1 MAIVSNTFLTY
12 SAKGIR
18 EDLSNVITNISPE
31 ETPYM
36 SNIGRE
42 NVSNS
47 LFEYQTDTLAAA
59 ATNAQLEGD
68 DVASFDAVTATVRLQ
83 NYAQISRKTIILSAT
98 EEVVNKAGRR
108 SELAYQI
115 AKRGAEMKRDQEFSM
130 LNGAI
135 AVAGDSTTARAT
147 ASLGAFVKTNTDKQ
161 TNGVDPSYT
170 TLPNSARTDGNVRT
184 FTETILKNVIQK
196 VWTAGGTPKILMCG
210 PVNKQRVSS
219 FAGIASSRFNIDGGA
234 KPATL
239 VGAVDIYVS
248 DFGNVQVI
256 ANRFQRER
264 DAWVIDPDYAKMTV
278 LRPYQQIEL
287 AKTGDAEKRM
297 LIVEWGHKVSQ
308 ENCPRPG
315 RRLGY
320 FLNQT
325 GKGQGNLALFFMI
338 EKKLFD
344 VNAQQ
349 GITRHWHYNT
359 DTDEVTIQTQQDV
372 TDVIEAN
379 KAIYNSV
386 DEKANWTGE
395 WHLVASIPEAL
406 YYKMKAEGKIDD
418 QEYMKRWL
426 NDSENQFFRT
436 RPGKV

>member
-1 MAIVSNTFLTY
+1 MTIVTNTFTSY

-18 EDLSNVITNISPE
+18 EDLSNVITNIAPE
-31 ETPYM
+31 ETPFQ

-42 NVSNS
+42 TISNT
-47 LFEYQTDTLAAA
+47 LFEWQTDTLADAGS
-59 ATNAQLEGD
+59 NAQLEGD
-68 DVASFDAVTATVRLQ
+68 DVASFDAVTATVRLT
-83 NYAQISRKTIILSAT
+83 NYAQISRKTIILSNT

-115 AKRGAEMKRDQEFSM
+115 AKRGSELKRDQEYIF
-130 LNGAI
+130 LNGGV
-135 AVAGDSTTARAT
+135 AVAGNTTTARVT

-210 PVNKQRVSS
+210 PVNKQRVSGFS
-219 FAGIASSRFNIDGGA
+219 GIASSRFNIDGGA

-239 VGAVDIYVS
+239 IGAVDIYVS

-278 LRPYQQIEL
+278 LRPYQQVEL

-297 LIVEWGHKVSQ
+297 LLIEYGLKVLA
-308 ENCPRPG
+308 ENAHG
-315 RRLGY
+315 
-320 FLNQT
+320 
-325 GKGQGNLALFFMI
+325 LAADL
-338 EKKLFD
+338 
-344 VNAQQ
+344 
-349 GITRHWHYNT
+349 IT
-359 DTDEVTIQTQQDV
+359 
-372 TDVIEAN
+372 
-379 KAIYNSV
+379 S
-386 DEKANWTGE
+386 
-395 WHLVASIPEAL
+395 
-406 YYKMKAEGKIDD
+406 
-418 QEYMKRWL
+418 
-426 NDSENQFFRT
+426 
-436 RPGKV
+436 

>member
-18 EDLSNVITNISPE
+18 EDLSNVITNIAPE

-47 LFEYQTDTLAAA
+47 LYEWQTDTLAAA
-59 ATNAQLEGD
+59 AANAQLEGD
-68 DVASFDAVTATVRLQ
+68 DVGTFDSVTATVRLQ

-130 LNGAI
+130 LNGAV
-135 AVAGDSTTARAT
+135 AAAGDSTTARTT
-147 ASLGAFVKTNTDKQ
+147 ASLGAFVKTNTDKGA
-161 TNGVDPSYT
+161 NGADPSYT
-170 TLPNSARTDGNVRT
+170 TLPNNARSDGTVRT

-210 PVNKQRVSS
+210 PVNKKRVSS
-219 FAGIASSRFNIDGGA
+219 FTGIASSRFNIDGGA

-278 LRPYQQIEL
+278 LRPYSQVEL

-297 LIVEWGHKVSQ
+297 LIAEWGHKVTA
-308 ENCPRPG
+308 ENAHG
-315 RRLGY
+315 
-320 FLNQT
+320 
-325 GKGQGNLALFFMI
+325 LAADL
-338 EKKLFD
+338 
-344 VNAQQ
+344 
-349 GITRHWHYNT
+349 IT
-359 DTDEVTIQTQQDV
+359 
-372 TDVIEAN
+372 
-379 KAIYNSV
+379 S
-386 DEKANWTGE
+386 
-395 WHLVASIPEAL
+395 
-406 YYKMKAEGKIDD
+406 
-418 QEYMKRWL
+418 
-426 NDSENQFFRT
+426 
-436 RPGKV
+436 